1 MVEKREY
8 EDYLGDGLYVDF
20 DGYQII
26 LSAND
31 RVGGPGSTGRV
42 CLDPDVMRSFTRYII
57 RLRELGIPI

>member
-1 MVEKREY
+1 MEKREY

-31 RVGGPGSTGRV
+31 RVGGAHSTDRVSLEPGVTQAFIDYV
-42 CLDPDVMRSFTRYII
+42 K
-57 RLRELGIPI
+57 RLREKGVDI